1 MLPIVQ
7 GQGSGRCHPRRQ
19 LQLQTAS
26 GASPALLWFTA
37 LFALS
42 ACGQEDA
49 TPNQDTVAVDGDGD
63 GFTCGAGDCDDDDP
77 AVHPGA
83 PR

>member
-1 MLPIVQ
+1 MTDSRTRHSMIAAIV
-7 GQGSGRCHPRRQ
+7 
-19 LQLQTAS
+19 L
-26 GASPALLWFTA
+26 A

-63 GFTCGAGDCDDDDP
+63 GFTRGAGDCDDDDP